1 MILTLAV
8 AIIIQNIPILYNDI
22 LQAGDSM
29 SVSSEYFLP
38 HKKLS
43 LLVSLFRLI

>member
-22 LQAGDSM
+22 LQAGGA
-29 SVSSEYFLP
+29 
-38 HKKLS
+38 
-43 LLVSLFRLI
+43 RI